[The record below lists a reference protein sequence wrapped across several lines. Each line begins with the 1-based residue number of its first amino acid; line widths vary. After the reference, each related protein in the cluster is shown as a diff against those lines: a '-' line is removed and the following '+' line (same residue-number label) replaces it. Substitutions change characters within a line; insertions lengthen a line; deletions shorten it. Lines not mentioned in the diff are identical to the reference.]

1 MNVAT
6 LERSVEIYTEEN
18 TWYKE
23 FSSPLIAPLGSDIV
37 EVNLGTVAGSLGVYG
52 GKLVQF
58 KISGLSTN
66 FNASLFD
73 RVNTIPPVDYSTDHE
88 FYRMING
95 NLVWDDDY
103 VAAYWVNGDVPQT
116 TKVYLYVVNLDAVH
130 PITPAFTLVYM
141 IHLNA
146 QKVWHN
152 LP

>member
-1 MNVAT
+1 MSVAT
-6 LERSVEIYTEEN
+6 LERSVELYTEEN

-37 EVNLGTVAGSLGVYG
+37 EVDLGIVEGNNGVYG

-73 RVNTIPPVDYSTDHE
+73 RVNIIPPADYSTDHE

-103 VAAYWVNGDVPQT
+103 VAAYWVNADSPQT
-116 TKVYLYVVNLDAVH
+116 TKIYLYVNNLDVVNT
-130 PITPAFTLVYM
+130 ITPSFTL
-141 IHLNA
+141 IFQPSLNV

-152 LP
+152 LL